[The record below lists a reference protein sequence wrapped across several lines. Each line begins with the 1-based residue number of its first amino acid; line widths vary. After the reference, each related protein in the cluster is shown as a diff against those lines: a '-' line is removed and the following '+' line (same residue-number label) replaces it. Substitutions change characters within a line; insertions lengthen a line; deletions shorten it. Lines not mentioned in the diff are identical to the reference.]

1 MKASISSLPTTSQA
15 AVKLQL
21 DVTADLNITPFVAQ
35 QQVNQFLLE
44 RVGNYL
50 SAGEPELVIDERL
63 YWRVPVIYALP
74 RRGKLGQ
81 VGTCIVDVQTGE
93 TQIEP
98 GTPSIA
104 EMEKH
109 AEFLYSNSTSSTGA

>member
-1 MKASISSLPTTSQA
+1 MKASISSLPIASQA

-21 DVTADLNITPFVAQ
+21 DVTANLNITPFAAR

-50 SAGEPELVIDERL
+50 SAGEPELAIEECL

-81 VGTCIVDVQTGE
+81 VGACIVDVQTGE
-93 TQIEP
+93 AQIAPESP
-98 GTPSIA
+98 TIE

-109 AEFLYSNSTSSTGA
+109 AEFLYSDSTPSTGA